1 MKDVIFMLRNQ
12 DKESIQHF
20 LHDIYTIYKKY
31 CYHIANNDTLHQLTY
46 DLNDVLEI
54 YRINNRYIFN
64 IINLSIYYDNNNLII
79 KINID
84 DNWQKLYIQNYIQD
98 CLDCYD
104 LLYELK

>member
-1 MKDVIFMLRNQ
+1 MLMNR

-20 LHDIYTIYKKY
+20 LHDIHTIYKKY
-31 CYHIANNDTLHQLTY
+31 YYHIANDDTLHQLTY

-54 YRINNRYIFN
+54 YRINNRYIFD

-84 DNWQKLYIQNYIQD
+84 DNWKKSYIQNYIQN

>member
-1 MKDVIFMLRNQ
+1 MLMNR

-20 LHDIYTIYKKY
+20 LHDIHTIYKKY
-31 CYHIANNDTLHQLTY
+31 YCYIANNDTLHQLTY

-54 YRINNRYIFN
+54 YRINNRYIFD

-84 DNWQKLYIQNYIQD
+84 DNWRKSYIQNYIQN
-98 CLDCYD
+98 CLESYD
-104 LLYELK
+104 LLYDLK